1 VADDEGQEGHVLSQD
16 RDELKMAHKFISLLQ
31 LENAKLHGVVRLLGG
46 LVDDKEAN
54 CSYEVFEAQWEGLT
68 NYVKGL
74 SEFFSTHQKAL
85 QSLQEACPAVWDQD
99 EVDEA

>member
-1 VADDEGQEGHVLSQD
+1 MAHDEGKEGYVLSQD
-16 RDELKMAHKFISLLQ
+16 RDELKMAHQFIKLLQ
-31 LENAKLHGVVRLLGG
+31 QENAKLHGVVRLLGG
-46 LVDDKEAN
+46 LVDDMEAN

-68 NYVKGL
+68 AYVKGL

-99 EVDEA
+99 EVDET

>member
-1 VADDEGQEGHVLSQD
+1 MADDEGQERHVLSQD

-46 LVDDKEAN
+46 LVDDMEAN

-68 NYVKGL
+68 TYVKGL

-99 EVDEA
+99 GVDET

>member
-1 VADDEGQEGHVLSQD
+1 VAYDEGQEGYVLSQD

-46 LVDDKEAN
+46 LVDDMEAN

-68 NYVKGL
+68 TYVKGL

-99 EVDEA
+99 EVDET

>member
-1 VADDEGQEGHVLSQD
+1 MAYDEGKERHVLNQD

-46 LVDDKEAN
+46 LVDDMEAN

-85 QSLQEACPAVWDQD
+85 QSLQDDCPAVWDQD
-99 EVDEA
+99 EVDET

>member
-1 VADDEGQEGHVLSQD
+1 MAYDEGKEGYVLSQD
-16 RDELKMAHKFISLLQ
+16 RDELKMAHKFIRLLQ

-46 LVDDKEAN
+46 LVDDMEAS

-68 NYVKGL
+68 SYVKGL
-74 SEFFSTHQKAL
+74 SEFFCTHQKAL

-99 EVDEA
+99 EVDET

>member
-1 VADDEGQEGHVLSQD
+1 MAYDEGQEGYVLSQD
-16 RDELKMAHKFISLLQ
+16 RDELKIAHQFISLLQ

-46 LVDDKEAN
+46 LVDDMEAN

-74 SEFFSTHQKAL
+74 SEFFNTHQKAL

-99 EVDEA
+99 EVDET

>member
-1 VADDEGQEGHVLSQD
+1 MAYDEGQEGHVLNID
-16 RDELKMAHKFISLLQ
+16 RDQLKVAHQFISLLQ

-46 LVDDKEAN
+46 LVDDMEAS

-68 NYVKGL
+68 SYVKGL

-99 EVDEA
+99 EVDET

>member
-1 VADDEGQEGHVLSQD
+1 MAYDEGQEGYVLNQD

-46 LVDDKEAN
+46 LVDDMEAN

-74 SEFFSTHQKAL
+74 SEFFNTHQKAL
-85 QSLQEACPAVWDQD
+85 QSLQDACPAVWDQD

>member
-1 VADDEGQEGHVLSQD
+1 MAYDEGQERHVLNQD
-16 RDELKMAHKFISLLQ
+16 RYELKIAHQFIRLLQ

-46 LVDDKEAN
+46 LVDDMEAS
-54 CSYEVFEAQWEGLT
+54 CSYEVFEAQWGGLT
-68 NYVKGL
+68 SYVKGL

-99 EVDEA
+99 EVDET

>member
-1 VADDEGQEGHVLSQD
+1 VADDEGQERHVLSQD
-16 RDELKMAHKFISLLQ
+16 RDELKLAHTFISLLQ

-46 LVDDKEAN
+46 LVDDMEAN

-68 NYVKGL
+68 TYVKGL

-99 EVDEA
+99 EVDET

>member
-1 VADDEGQEGHVLSQD
+1 MKVAHQ
-16 RDELKMAHKFISLLQ
+16 FISLLQ

-46 LVDDKEAN
+46 LVDDMEAN

-85 QSLQEACPAVWDQD
+85 QSLQDDCPAVWDQD
-99 EVDEA
+99 EVDET

>member
-1 VADDEGQEGHVLSQD
+1 MADDEGQEGHVLSQD

-46 LVDDKEAN
+46 LVDDMEAN